1 MLCYAIAYLS
11 EKMTTYRIY
20 FFSRISRIYASR
32 AYRIC
37 FISHKSHKYSR
48 IFSPLIYF
56 FPQIS
61 HIAEIFM
68 LRVLYNHEIGDDGI
82 GNVDSTM
89 GEA

>member
-1 MLCYAIAYLS
+1 
-11 EKMTTYRIY
+11 MTTYRIY
-20 FFSRISRIYASR
+20 FFSQIFCLSRISRIYASR

-56 FPQIS
+56 FLPQIS
-61 HIAEIFM
+61 QIAEIFM